1 MSSYTP
7 PMTQPPIYSPE
18 SFIPR
23 EIPDTTASVD
33 VTSLTNQA
41 QTAYDTAKIINL
53 ALSQSSVVNVA
64 YTSYTNC
71 TTGTQY
77 SPLYLNLAAG
87 SYIIS
92 GNILVN
98 ATTNT
103 NWTSIYL
110 FGVFNGEASPQQGIQ
125 FSNNNSQS
133 GGMNQVFV
141 PFSFYYSPIAGS
153 TATIPFLLG
162 VQLNGGSGTYTIGPA
177 IGADISICRVIGPNP
192 YLGYLPII

>member
-1 MSSYTP
+1 MSSYVP
-7 PMTQPPIYSPE
+7 PVTQPPIYSPE

-23 EIPDTTASVD
+23 EIPDTTASTD

-41 QTAYDTAKIINL
+41 QTAYDTSKIINL
-53 ALSQSSVVNVA
+53 ALSQSSIVNVA
-64 YTSYTNC
+64 YTSFTGCAISTYYTPFS
-71 TTGTQY
+71 T
-77 SPLYLNLAAG
+77 SLAAG

-110 FGVFNGEASPQQGIQ
+110 YGDFNGEDPEQGVG
-125 FSNNNSQS
+125 FLNNNSQS

-141 PFSFYYSPIAGS
+141 PFSFYYSPLDGS
-153 TATIPFLLG
+153 TANISFQMDVILL
-162 VQLNGGSGTYTIGPA
+162 GGSGTYTIGPA
-177 IGADISICRVIGPNP
+177 IGLDISICRIIGPNP

>member
-1 MSSYTP
+1 MSE
-7 PMTQPPIYSPE
+7 YSPPNTQNPI
-18 SFIPR
+18 FDPQAWVPR
-23 EIPDTTASVD
+23 SISDSTASTD
-33 VTSLTNQA
+33 VTSLINQT
-41 QTAYDTAKIINL
+41 QTAYDTSKIINL

-64 YTSYTNC
+64 YTAYVGC

-77 SPLYLNLAAG
+77 SPLYLNLSAG

-125 FSNNNSQS
+125 FSNNSQS

-153 TATIPFLLG
+153 TADIPFLLA
-162 VQLNGGSGTYTIGPA
+162 VQLNGGTGTYTIGPA
-177 IGADISICRVIGPNP
+177 IGNDISICKIIGPNP
-192 YLGYLPII
+192 YLGNIPTI